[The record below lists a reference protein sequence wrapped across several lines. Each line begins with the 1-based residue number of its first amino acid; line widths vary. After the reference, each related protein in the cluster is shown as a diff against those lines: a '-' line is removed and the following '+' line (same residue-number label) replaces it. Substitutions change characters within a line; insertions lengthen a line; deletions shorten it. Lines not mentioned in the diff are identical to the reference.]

1 MAWKDSPF
9 NPKNWGGGSSNNNS
23 TPGTPSGVN
32 STSSSTNSGD
42 SIQVSQPLG
51 GRGSE
56 SLLSKPKNS
65 ALDDLQMDLG
75 LKPKNDVYYRDLA
88 DRSARSQ
95 DMMERMQSS
104 SDNDS
109 SPAPKEEVK
118 EEAPVEEEVSIYD
131 ADIDR
136 LTQMIDDLSKQI
148 SSQSFDRGYVSG
160 PAEQKAVDI
169 EEKGQKGGTVLTAPR
184 GIVDAEDMARL
195 RKKRSLLAG

>member
-9 NPKNWGGGSSNNNS
+9 NPKNWGGGSSS
-23 TPGTPSGVN
+23 VGSSGTAVSR
-32 STSSSTNSGD
+32 NSGSDPISKKMD
-42 SIQVSQPLG
+42 SDADATM
-51 GRGSE
+51 
-56 SLLSKPKNS
+56 PKNS

-75 LKPKNDVYYRDLA
+75 IKPKNAAYYRDLA
-88 DRSARSQ
+88 ERSERSQ

-136 LTQMIDDLSKQI
+136 LTLMIDDLSKQI

-160 PAEQKAVDI
+160 PAEQEAVDI